1 MITSKAKEVLDKVN
15 TTCDFGD
22 VIFDDIN
29 ATDAF
34 GSNALHCVATWG
46 DVESAKA
53 LVESGID
60 INKQGEWGSAPLH
73 DAVLQEHFEMV
84 KYLLSIGVNV
94 HVKDDSGYTAKDHAK
109 EFCKNMEIIN
119 LLDKI

>member
-15 TTCDFGD
+15 GTCDFGD

-29 ATDAF
+29 ATDVF

-46 DVESAKA
+46 DVKSAKA

-60 INKQGEWGSAPLH
+60 INKQGEHGSTPLH

-94 HVKDDSGYTAKDHAK
+94 NIKNDHGQTAKEHAK
-109 EFCKNMEIIN
+109 EFCKNIEIIN
-119 LLDKI
+119 LLSKT